1 MKEEFTADDI
11 KWLID
16 ELSKIQT
23 RTPFVEQVGLWC
35 EEQLRVQKSQ
45 PGSEEFTTNE
55 RLGARFDMIP
65 QLKRVEKA
73 NDWQDNW
80 DGHAQ
85 DLCRRCGFVPDDP
98 FQPEVLCLLPR
109 SLDEILEADTEPFL
123 VRTCLLPRVHRS
135 VRLGRGHS
143 WQKEA

>member
-1 MKEEFTADDI
+1 VRKGKGGVTAKVRKSWLVFVLRLRQAVSHPFLLENLMKEEFTADDI
-11 KWLID
+11 NWLID

-45 PGSEEFTTNE
+45 PGSEEITTNE

-73 NDWQDNW
+73 ND
-80 DGHAQ
+80 
-85 DLCRRCGFVPDDP
+85 
-98 FQPEVLCLLPR
+98 
-109 SLDEILEADTEPFL
+109 
-123 VRTCLLPRVHRS
+123 
-135 VRLGRGHS
+135 
-143 WQKEA
+143 